1 MRRILVAILTLAA
14 LVAPVT
20 AQADYT
26 LGTTECGKINFG
38 DRWANLYLNNPAS
51 SFAGSLIKYV
61 STYIQMASTC
71 TGDQVVVRNTG
82 NTAWECRSLPAVV
95 GDLTGVSV
103 AAGGGLT
110 GGGSTGNVTVGLLT
124 TCSDNQILKWDTAG
138 SAWGCEADADTTY
151 SARSGFGVE
160 FSSTTIGL
168 ITTCADG
175 QVLKSAG
182 TGTSWACG
190 SDNDTTYSDMVGD
203 SGAGGTHGL
212 APAPGA
218 GDAAAGKFLS
228 AGGTWSV
235 PTAAPVFDVGD
246 GEVALAAAVVT
257 AGVGNT
263 GVGSMAVASGTRSGL
278 FEIEILTT
286 GDLGVATFQ
295 WRRAG
300 GAWED
305 NQAAGYTT
313 AADVELTAY
322 DSDKEASVPSGQHI
336 QFSAGGEGDDFADGD
351 TFSFTPVLTATLNHA
366 SGEVT
371 VPLVTPEGDYDDFMI
386 ESTEIASGQKV
397 ISDGVMQPAAS
408 GGFTSNAIPF
418 VIRKTVAAG
427 SITFRALNMGA
438 TLDGKAVLT
447 FAGLPE

>member
-71 TGDQVVVRNTG
+71 TGDQVAVRNTG

-95 GDLTGVSV
+95 GDITGVT
-103 AAGGGLT
+103 AGAGLAGGGSSGGVTLT
-110 GGGSTGNVTVGLLT
+110 LRT
-124 TCSDNQILKWDTAG
+124 D
-138 SAWGCEADADTTY
+138 
-151 SARSGFGVE
+151 
-160 FSSTTIGL
+160 
-168 ITTCADG
+168 CADG
-175 QVLKSAG
+175 QVVKSGG
-182 TGTSWACG
+182 TGTTWTCAA
-190 SDNDTTYSDMVGD
+190 DNDTTYSDMVGD
-203 SGAGGTHGL
+203 SGSGGTHGL

-218 GDAAAGKFLS
+218 GDAAAGKYLS

-235 PTAAPVFDVGD
+235 PAASPVFDVGD
-246 GEVALAAAVVT
+246 GEVTLVVAVVT
-257 AGVGNT
+257 AGGGNT
-263 GVGSMAVASGTRSGL
+263 GVGSAAVASGTRSGL

-408 GGFTSNAIPF
+408 GGFTSNAVPF
-418 VIRKTVAAG
+418 VSRKTVAAG
-427 SITFRALNMGA
+427 SIAFRVMNLGA
-438 TLDGKAVLT
+438 TLNGKAVFT
-447 FAGLPE
+447 FSGLVAAE